1 MAGDPPTQANTFGN
15 LTTSP
20 RARFL
25 LVRSWWGKDPLRSA
39 VSERPDPSEQRQ
51 LHPLPRGLVE
61 LYGLIAVLV
70 VLIPEWLADGTL
82 NLGHAK
88 SSDSLPMRSRAW
100 RTLPELRLAA
110 MTLAELRQ
118 AAAELRM
125 YQYGSATRDQ
135 LTIRLLRRLRRRNAL

>member
-1 MAGDPPTQANTFGN
+1 MGEEG
-15 LTTSP
+15 
-20 RARFL
+20 R
-25 LVRSWWGKDPLRSA
+25 LRSA

-82 NLGHAK
+82 NLGQAK
-88 SSDSLPMRSRAW
+88 GSASLPMRSRAW

-118 AAAELRM
+118 AASELRM

-135 LTIRLLRRLRRRNAL
+135 LTTRLLRRLRRRDAL